1 MHLAKDLSMIG
12 KVRVYK
18 IKTQKFVIHLHT
30 KNKRPEREIKETI
43 SSTHEKE
50 TNMQEYK
57 NKTMIKE
64 IKDYTNR
71 WEDIPHSWFE
81 RINTVKMTILHKSI
95 YKDWMQ
101 FLPNYQWHFFRTKR
115 RENYLYGN
123 TKDLEKQNESGE
135 RKMVLEESESLTS
148 DYTTKLQTSKNGT
161 GIKTE
166 IQING
171 TGYKIHK

>member
-1 MHLAKDLSMIG
+1 
-12 KVRVYK
+12 
-18 IKTQKFVIHLHT
+18 
-30 KNKRPEREIKETI
+30 
-43 SSTHEKE
+43 
-50 TNMQEYK
+50 
-57 NKTMIKE
+57 
-64 IKDYTNR
+64 
-71 WEDIPHSWFE
+71 
-81 RINTVKMTILHKSI
+81 
-95 YKDWMQ
+95 MQ